1 MLIRFDTSLRGGQR
15 AAVNRPRDDV
25 WVGDGIPRY
34 SAGDLWITRSP
45 AGLSL
50 NCSRI
55 EIRG

>member
-50 NCSRI
+50 NC
-55 EIRG
+55 